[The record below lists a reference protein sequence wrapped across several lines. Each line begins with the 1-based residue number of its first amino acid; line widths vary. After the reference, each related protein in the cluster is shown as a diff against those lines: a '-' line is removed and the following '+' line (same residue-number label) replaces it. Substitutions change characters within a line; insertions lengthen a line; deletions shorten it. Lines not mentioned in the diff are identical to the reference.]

1 MTIQSINAYTPSKG
15 ADPKLDR
22 TWATKVE
29 LVTGVGALHKD
40 TFEKFEIVRME
51 IENIKEE
58 MDKIKIV
65 LNKLVQRELDNESI

>member
-51 IENIKEE
+51 IENLKEE
-58 MDKIKIV
+58 IENLKNMI
-65 LNKLVQRELDNESI
+65 QELKK

>member
-22 TWATKVE
+22 KWATKVE

-51 IENIKEE
+51 IENLKEE
-58 MDKIKIV
+58 IKS
-65 LNKLVQRELDNESI
+65 LKNAS